1 MTIKLNNH
9 VFIRHAKDE
18 SVVWCPRTGGCTV
31 MRNAQVILNEV
42 LSEGQSVDFI
52 QLLIP
57 AHVTGED
64 HLPFMEDRKYAIGG
78 PHSLIDYSVG
88 GADDLSKACVDRVRI
103 GETFRRH
110 YRPHVRI
117 GAQWSYGFPYLDAPA
132 LSVLPGKFM
141 RNRAQNTT
149 QLIACGFGPIV
160 GHDANPESISFSM
173 ESNSSSSEMNSPFSN
188 SLREIS
194 IIRLKAARLRH
205 DSISSHVLSKSA
217 TLIITLV
224 LCPFCVMTMGRCVRA
239 VRAKQ
244 SLRVRRYSVKGTT
257 SSSRRGRSMVLAF
270 VRMVFSPFENTDMV
284 HYSVP
289 SVNRAF
295 SFHEYLEAA

>member
-1 MTIKLNNH
+1 
-9 VFIRHAKDE
+9 
-18 SVVWCPRTGGCTV
+18 

-78 PHSLIDYSVG
+78 LHSLVDYSVG

-205 DSISSHVLSKSA
+205 VSTSSHPHA
-217 TLIITLV
+217 
-224 LCPFCVMTMGRCVRA
+224 FEVRP
-239 VRAKQ
+239 VFMD
-244 SLRVRRYSVKGTT
+244 RVGYSV
-257 SSSRRGRSMVLAF
+257 SSAWGSRRKSTSPMCAMPLSSYVLVWKGAF
-270 VRMVFSPFENTDMV
+270 VITTFLKKSPVWRSENVSCSRFSAVGWNRRIECLFA
-284 HYSVP
+284 SV
-289 SVNRAF
+289 RD
-295 SFHEYLEAA
+295 